1 MCPVKQ
7 VLLKFSQNSQ
17 KNDCAGVSFIR
28 KPQAS
33 GLQIYLKETPIRCFT
48 VNFVKFLKRPIL
60 LNTYGR
66 LLLDFVLRYRLIHHN
81 EKTENI
87 NSYYPFRSSHQR
99 RSTREGVLRNF
110 TKSQENT
117 CASLFFIKLQAWGLQ
132 LHLRHATLLNK
143 RLAQVFSCELISKT
157 FFTEHRWTT
166 ASIHY

>member
-81 EKTENI
+81 EKTENKTLI
-87 NSYYPFRSSHQR
+87 IHSEAA
-99 RSTREGVLRNF
+99 TRGVLQEKAF
-110 TKSQENT
+110 LEISQ
-117 CASLFFIKLQAWGLQ
+117 S
-132 LHLRHATLLNK
+132 HR
-143 RLAQVFSCELISKT
+143 KT
-157 FFTEHRWTT
+157 PVPVSFL
-166 ASIHY
+166 